1 VLPFR
6 LFTLALPNMLEMAEG
21 NILIVDDNLNALTAL
36 ELMLQDEFEM
46 IKTLDTPTRIPDF
59 MERHPFDVVLLDMN
73 FTPGHKS
80 GNEGIYWLE
89 KILEI
94 NPQMSVV
101 MLTAYGEVDLAVNAL
116 KKGATDFILK
126 PWENEKLLATVRT
139 AAKLHQSRKEV
150 GRLKDTEQ
158 MLRNELK
165 PEPCLIV
172 GRSPKLVEVLKVI
185 RKVAV
190 TDANVLLTGE
200 NGTGK
205 EMFAREL
212 HRLSLRSSELLVTVD
227 MGAVSETLFESEL
240 FGHIKG
246 AFTDARDN
254 RQGKF
259 EAAHKGTLFLDE
271 IGNLSLPLQ
280 AKLLAVL
287 QNRTVVRVG
296 SNKPIPID
304 IRLVCATNRNLEQ
317 MVADGQFRED
327 LLFRINTIHA
337 DIPPLRERAE
347 DIPILAD
354 FFLEKY
360 AGRYEKSSLQ
370 LSKSAIEKLEAYRWP
385 GNVRELQHTIEKAVI
400 LSEGK
405 QLTADDFLFKQAAN
419 SATFMPN
426 TIDEM
431 EKMMLERALDRHKG
445 NLSAAA
451 DQLGIARQTLY
462 NKMKKYNLS

>member
-1 VLPFR
+1 
-6 LFTLALPNMLEMAEG
+6 MAEG

-36 ELMLQDEFEM
+36 ELMLQEEFEM
-46 IKTLDTPTRIPDF
+46 VKTLDTPTRIPDF

-73 FTPGHKS
+73 FTPGQKS

-94 NPQMSVV
+94 NPQVSVV

-126 PWENEKLLATVRT
+126 PWENEKLLATLRT

-165 PEPCLIV
+165 LEPCLIV
-172 GRSPKLVEVLKVI
+172 GRSPKLIEVFKVI

-327 LLFRINTIHA
+327 LLFRINTIHVN
-337 DIPPLRERAE
+337 IPPLRERAE
-347 DIPILAD
+347 DIPVLAD

-360 AGRYEKSSLQ
+360 AGRYGKSSLQ

-405 QLTADDFLFKQAAN
+405 QLTADDFLFKQAVN
-419 SATFMPN
+419 SATFMPD

>member
-1 VLPFR
+1 
-6 LFTLALPNMLEMAEG
+6 MKMAEG

-36 ELMLQDEFEM
+36 ELMLQDEFEL

-59 MERHPFDVVLLDMN
+59 MERNQFDVVLLDMN
-73 FTPGHKS
+73 FTPGQKS
-80 GNEGIYWLE
+80 GHEGLYWLE
-89 KILEI
+89 KILGI
-94 NPQMSVV
+94 NPLVSVV

-126 PWENEKLLATVRT
+126 PWENEKLLATVKT

-150 GRLKDTEQ
+150 GQLKDTEQ
-158 MLRNELK
+158 MLRNELR

-172 GRSPKLVEVLKVI
+172 GRSPKLMEVLRVI

-190 TDANVLLTGE
+190 TDANVPITGE

-212 HRLSLRSSELLVTVD
+212 HRLSLRSNELLVAVD

-240 FGHIKG
+240 FGHTKG

-259 EAAHKGTLFLDE
+259 EAANKGTLFLDE

-287 QNRTVVRVG
+287 QNRTVVRLG
-296 SNKPIPID
+296 SNKSIPID

-317 MVADGQFRED
+317 MVAEGVFRED
-327 LLFRINTIHA
+327 LLFRINTIHV
-337 DIPPLRERAE
+337 DIPPLRERVE
-347 DIPILAD
+347 DIPVLAK

-360 AGRYEKSSLQ
+360 AGRYGKSSLQ
-370 LSKSAIEKLEAYRWP
+370 LSKSAIEKLEEYRWP

-405 QLTADDFLFKQAAN
+405 QLTADDFLFKQAVN
-419 SATFMPN
+419 STTFMPD

-451 DQLGIARQTLY
+451 EQLGIARQTLY